1 MSIYNKLG
9 KQHTRHKG
17 PVNDSEGVIEQV
29 LLTKYLYGLALSI
42 LPQHEVCENRKQL
55 PVILT
60 YF

>member
-1 MSIYNKLG
+1 MSIYSKLG

-42 LPQHEVCENRKQL
+42 LPQH
-55 PVILT
+55 
-60 YF
+60 